1 MISQAYD
8 LLLKYVTNLLK
19 PAKPPVW
26 RSIKTTNSHF
36 CARVD
41 CMKGARK
48 ILEVIGY
55 SVMGTSSMQFPDS
68 VMEPDKDKLH
78 IIAAELL
85 MAKLEVNDT
94 LRNPPPAPS
103 SPSPVKRTQDNLQWS
118 HNSHV
123 TGVPHHVTTHPVNGS
138 QPSLQPSLLPNP
150 HHAEPQLYTGHG
162 GPPTNAHTSGPSSS
176 VSQAPSY
183 GGSQGVSGTSG
194 HASVTRYEMS
204 VPEVSDPV

>member
-19 PAKPPVW
+19 PTKPPVW

-48 ILEVIGY
+48 ILEEIGY
-55 SVMGTSSMQFPDS
+55 SVMETSSMQFPDS
-68 VMEPDKDKLH
+68 VMEPDKEKLH

-85 MAKLEVNDT
+85 MAKLEVNDM

-103 SPSPVKRTQDNLQWS
+103 SPSPVKRTQDNSQWS
-118 HNSHV
+118 LNSHV
-123 TGVPHHVTTHPVNGS
+123 TGIPHHVTARPVQGS
-138 QPSLQPSLLPNP
+138 QSPVQPSLPPNP
-150 HHAEPQLYTGHG
+150 HHAEPPLDTGHG
-162 GPPTNAHTSGPSSS
+162 GLPTNAQTSALSSS
-176 VSQAPSY
+176 ILQAPSY

-194 HASVTRYEMS
+194 HDSVARYAMS
-204 VPEVSDPV
+204 VLVVSDLT